1 MWMAWLG
8 AVAGCRKT
16 APEEPSSEDAT
27 GAARSRDGAGDDG
40 GADAGG
46 ADEGGAA
53 SAVGEA
59 DAADDAEIEDA
70 GPPIEAGRVRWCAKE
85 MVNVAGRFCIDRFE
99 ESLIDEASGEGLSP
113 HYPPEPNIA
122 LRIFKRWE
130 EQRLTVGPPA
140 AHEMPLPLLP
150 EIEQVETF
158 RPKAVSVRGVLPQ
171 GYISGRVAGEA
182 CARAKKRLCTREE
195 WTFACRGERQTKYP
209 YGTEYK
215 AGVCNVFR
223 TSHPAQIL
231 HDNASTGHSD
241 PRLGL
246 VAAEDGPLLRTTGST
261 KACVSHWGKDGIYD
275 MVGNVDEWID
285 DPDGTFVGGFFSRG
299 TTNGCDSSVSTHP
312 LLYWDY
318 STGFRCCR

>member
-1 MWMAWLG
+1 MRRALLLVVFTASLG
-8 AVAGCRKT
+8 GITACRKT
-16 APEEPSSEDAT
+16 VPEERPAPAVDAAAPEQDASL
-27 GAARSRDGAGDDG
+27 GEA
-40 GADAGG
+40 GADAS
-46 ADEGGAA
+46 E
-53 SAVGEA
+53 S
-59 DAADDAEIEDA
+59 DAAEDA
-70 GPPIEAGRVRWCAKE
+70 DLQDAGLIEAGRVRWCPKE

-99 ESLIDEASGEGLSP
+99 ESLIDEESREGLSP
-113 HYPPEPNIA
+113 HYPPEPNVA
-122 LRIFKRWE
+122 LRMFKRWE
-130 EQRLTVGPPA
+130 EQRLIVGPA
-140 AHEMPLPLLP
+140 EAREMPLPLLP
-150 EIEQVETF
+150 EIEQRETF

-171 GYISGRVAGEA
+171 AYISGRVAGEA

-209 YGTEYK
+209 YGTDYK
-215 AGVCNVFR
+215 AGVCNVYR

-246 VAAEDGPLLRTTGST
+246 VAADDGPLLRTTGAT
-261 KACVSHWGKDGIYD
+261 KTCVSHWGKDGIYD

-318 STGFRCCR
+318 SVGFRCCR

>member
-1 MWMAWLG
+1 MLTTSLACIT
-8 AVAGCRKT
+8 ACRKT
-16 APEEPSSEDAT
+16 EPEERPAAAFDAAASEQDA
-27 GAARSRDGAGDDG
+27 SFDGAGPDVS
-40 GADAGG
+40 
-46 ADEGGAA
+46 E
-53 SAVGEA
+53 V
-59 DAADDAEIEDA
+59 DAADDADLQDA
-70 GPPIEAGRVRWCAKE
+70 GLIEAGRVRWCPKE
-85 MVNVAGRFCIDRFE
+85 MVNVGGRFCIDRFE
-99 ESLIDEASGEGLSP
+99 ESLIDEESGEGLSP
-113 HYPPEPNIA
+113 HYPPEPNVA
-122 LRIFKRWE
+122 LRMFKRWE
-130 EQRLTVGPPA
+130 EQRLVVGPPA

-150 EIEQVETF
+150 EIEQRETF

-171 GYISGRVAGEA
+171 AYISGRVAGEA

-209 YGTEYK
+209 YGADYK
-215 AGVCNVFR
+215 AGVCNVYR

-246 VAAEDGPLLRTTGST
+246 VAADDGPLLRTTGAT
-261 KACVSHWGKDGIYD
+261 KACVSHWGKDAIYD

-318 STGFRCCR
+318 SVGFRCCR